1 MVLSAA
7 RAPRT
12 PRSSRLRRLAP
23 AVAGASALAFALS
36 ACAGSAGS
44 GGGAG
49 GGDAAGA
56 YEAGASQEDIDA
68 ALADLDPIEIT
79 YQPSAASQ
87 ESVQSPSGTVLAE
100 AIEERSGGKI
110 TVDTVWGQAI
120 AGYDEIHDALGDG
133 RIDLAYT
140 LPVYDPAQFPAV
152 NALGDALGGLDPSP
166 FVGEMI
172 TNAVATDVAWQT
184 PEIVAEYEDLGI
196 QPIAP
201 TVASGGY
208 YSVCNSPGVEE
219 SDFDGRQVRIASK
232 TQGELMS
239 HIGASPVSMEY
250 TETFEALQRGTVDC
264 TLGQLVP
271 SAEAGIF
278 EVAPHVGYLTETSI
292 SRSPGALLAGSSFE
306 GLPLGYQQVIFD
318 AYSDYFHGQMMTT
331 INGNSVAIGMA
342 KEAGGEIEQLPEE
355 FQQDIIEFSEDKRAE
370 LADSGVAGDELQA
383 RVEDSAAKWAS
394 TIEELGY
401 ADEGTTEDFDEWF
414 DEDTDFRPVGQA
426 IFDEVI
432 LPHRPS

>member
-1 MVLSAA
+1 
-7 RAPRT
+7 
-12 PRSSRLRRLAP
+12 
-23 AVAGASALAFALS
+23 
-36 ACAGSAGS
+36 
-44 GGGAG
+44 
-49 GGDAAGA
+49 
-56 YEAGASQEDIDA
+56 
-68 ALADLDPIEIT
+68 
-79 YQPSAASQ
+79 
-87 ESVQSPSGTVLAE
+87 
-100 AIEERSGGKI
+100 I

-208 YSVCNSPGVEE
+208 YSICNSPGVEE

-426 IFDEVI
+426 IFDEAI